1 MSKRIAPWFL
11 GLFLVLAGLAWA
23 RTVQVQTPSPQ
34 TSAEVLSA
42 GARAAFLG
50 QLGGQLERE
59 FAKNSVGGMSV
70 GVVSGSKLIW
80 SGHYGYADV
89 EAKRVATNDTAY
101 RIGSITKQFTA
112 LALMQMVEQGR
123 MRLVEPLEKYL
134 PEIKTVKSKFG
145 YAPPITLLQVAT
157 MTSGLGREPGKDCVN
172 HSVGPVSSWQKIV
185 LECLPTV
192 QYDFEP
198 GTQYLY
204 SNIGY
209 ASLGLAIERAGGRPF
224 TALVADGILKPLG
237 MTRTAFEPA
246 ALRTDLAH
254 GYVRRGDT
262 PSREGPD
269 RELDG
274 RGYRVPNG
282 ALFSTINDLAKFV
295 AWEVGEG
302 PAGIL
307 KKETQDANY
316 LRVYSATGGRGA
328 LAMTSGYGL
337 GFMASRDGHD
347 DVVFLGHGGSTAGYR
362 ASAIFHRPTRLG
374 VIVLRNSELDPAGV
388 AGRTLRQLVNTVTT
402 SSGGALPAAAGR

>member
-1 MSKRIAPWFL
+1 MTKRILPWFF
-11 GLFLVLAGLAWA
+11 GLFLVLAGLALA
-23 RTVQVQTPSPQ
+23 RPAQVQVPP
-34 TSAEVLSA
+34 A
-42 GARAAFLG
+42 GTEQIPGSLATAFTLIDG
-50 QLGGQLERE
+50 QLKAQFEKENIGG
-59 FAKNSVGGMSV
+59 ASV
-70 GVVSGSKLIW
+70 GVVSGNKLIW
-80 SGHYGYADV
+80 SRHYGYADA

-123 MRLVEPLEKYL
+123 MKLVEPIEKYV
-134 PEIKTVKSKFG
+134 PEIKNVKTRFG

-157 MTSGLGREPGKDCVN
+157 MTSGLGREPGKECVG
-172 HSVGPVSSWQKIV
+172 HSDGPVSGWHKKV

-209 ASLGLAIERAGGRPF
+209 ASLGLAVERAAGRPF
-224 TALVADGILKPLG
+224 TAVVTDGILKPLG

-246 ALRTDLAH
+246 ALRDNLAH
-254 GYVRRGDT
+254 GYMRRGET
-262 PSREGPD
+262 ASREAPD

-282 ALFSTINDLAKFV
+282 ALFSTVNDLAKFV
-295 AWEVGEG
+295 AWELGEG
-302 PAGIL
+302 PSGVL

-316 LRVYSATGGRGA
+316 TRVYSAGGGRGS

-337 GFMASRDGHD
+337 GFMASREGGDS
-347 DVVFLGHGGSTAGYR
+347 VVFLGHGGSTAGYR
-362 ASAIFHRPTRLG
+362 ASAIFHRPSRLG
-374 VIVLRNSELDPAGV
+374 VVVLRNAETEVAGV
-388 AGRTLRQLVNTVTT
+388 AGRTLRQLVNVVTT
-402 SSGGALPAAAGR
+402 SSGGAIPAAAVR

>member
-1 MSKRIAPWFL
+1 MTKRIAPWFF
-11 GLFLVLAGLAWA
+11 GLFLVLAALAWT
-23 RTVQVQTPSPQ
+23 RSVEVQTPPPVGQ
-34 TSAEVLSA
+34 
-42 GARAAFLG
+42 AAASLDATLTQIDG
-50 QLGGQLERE
+50 QLKAQFEKDNIGG
-59 FAKNSVGGMSV
+59 VSV
-70 GVVSGSKLIW
+70 GVVAGDKLIW
-80 SGHYGYADV
+80 SRHYGYADA
-89 EAKRVATNDTAY
+89 EAKRVANNDTAY

-123 MRLVEPLEKYL
+123 MKLVEPLEKYV
-134 PEIKTVKSKFG
+134 PEIKTVKSTYT

-172 HSVGPVSSWQKIV
+172 HSDGPVSGWQKKV

-209 ASLGLAIERAGGRPF
+209 ASLGLAIERAAGRPF
-224 TALVADGILKPLG
+224 TTVVIDGILKPLS
-237 MTRTAFEPA
+237 MTRTAWEPTTV
-246 ALRTDLAH
+246 RDNLAH

-302 PAGIL
+302 RSGIL

-316 LRVYSATGGRGA
+316 LRVYSATGGRGG
-328 LAMTSGYGL
+328 LTMTSGYGL
-337 GFMASRDGHD
+337 GFMVSRDGRD

-362 ASAIFHRPTRLG
+362 ASAIFHRPTKLG
-374 VIVLRNSELDPAGV
+374 VIVLRNSELDPAAV

-402 SSGGALPAAAGR
+402 SSGDALPAAGVR